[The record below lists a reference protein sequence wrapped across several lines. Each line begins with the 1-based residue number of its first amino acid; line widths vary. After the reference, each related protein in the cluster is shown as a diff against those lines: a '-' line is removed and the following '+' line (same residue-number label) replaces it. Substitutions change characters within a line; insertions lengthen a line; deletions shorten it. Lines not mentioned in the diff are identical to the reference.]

1 MKEIE
6 AFVNSVYQ
14 NVGGNKKEIQELKDE
29 MKGHLLEAVHELKL
43 EGKSEQEAI
52 EIAIERFGGEKE
64 MRSIVGQLFKAQR
77 IFAKRVLHIA
87 LSFFVLT
94 SVIIGVLWAMDEADM
109 NENWSVTE
117 KIIGTEK
124 TVGILEGKETISEDM
139 KEEIDA
145 LVQDKNQILNLQVYK
160 MADVKKVTESG
171 SISYHVDEA
180 TPVYRIGKSPS
191 DEKNWML
198 IDLGYEV
205 NDNNTWFVQMESI
218 KLFAFIP
225 FISLI
230 GFAIYATL
238 FTIWAT
244 INAYHHKRLNVGW
257 VIAFAFLN
265 VVGYLIYFLVG
276 KKVPSKTIS

>member
-6 AFVNSVYQ
+6 AFVDSVYQ

-52 EIAIERFGGEKE
+52 EISIERFGGEKE
-64 MRSIVGQLFKAQR
+64 MRSIVGQLFKAQKV
-77 IFAKRVLHIA
+77 FAKRVLHIA
-87 LSFFVLT
+87 LTFFVLT
-94 SVIIGVLWAMDEADM
+94 TVVCGVLWALDQVDM
-109 NENWSVTE
+109 KENAAVAEIIIGAE
-117 KIIGTEK
+117 KI
-124 TVGILEGKETISEDM
+124 VGILEGKETVSKDA
-139 KEEIDA
+139 KEEIDT
-145 LVQDKNQILNLQVYK
+145 LVQNKNQILNLKIYK
-160 MADVKKVTESG
+160 MSDVEKVSETG
-171 SISYHVDEA
+171 TISYHLDEA

-191 DEKNWML
+191 DEKKWML
-198 IDLGYEV
+198 IDLGYM
-205 NDNNTWFVQMESI
+205 NDTEWYVQMESI
-218 KLFAFIP
+218 TLFAFVP

-276 KKVPSKTIS
+276 KKIPSKTIS

>member
-1 MKEIE
+1 MREIE
-6 AFVNSVYQ
+6 TFVDSVYQ

-52 EIAIERFGGEKE
+52 EISIERFGGEKE
-64 MRSIVGQLFKAQR
+64 MRSIVGQLFKAQKV
-77 IFAKRVLHIA
+77 FAKRVLHIA
-87 LSFFVLT
+87 LTFFVLT
-94 SVIIGVLWAMDEADM
+94 TVVCGVLWALDQADM
-109 NENWSVTE
+109 KENDAVAEIIIGAE
-117 KIIGTEK
+117 KI
-124 TVGILEGKETISEDM
+124 VGILEGKETVSKDT
-139 KEEIDA
+139 KEEIDT
-145 LVQDKNQILNLQVYK
+145 LVQNKNQILNLKIYK
-160 MADVKKVTESG
+160 MSDVEKVSETG
-171 SISYHVDEA
+171 TISYHLDEA

-191 DEKNWML
+191 DEKKWML
-198 IDLGYEV
+198 IDLGYM
-205 NDNNTWFVQMESI
+205 NDTEWYVQMESI
-218 KLFAFIP
+218 TLFAFVP

-276 KKVPSKTIS
+276 KKVPSKTAS

>member
-1 MKEIE
+1 MKQIE
-6 AFVNSVYQ
+6 AFVDEVYHG
-14 NVGGNKKEIQELKDE
+14 VGGNEKEIQELKAE
-29 MKGHLLEAVHELKL
+29 MKSHLFEAVHELKS

-64 MRSIVGQLFKAQR
+64 MRSIVGQLFKAQKV
-77 IFAKRVLHIA
+77 FAKRVLHIA

-94 SVIIGVLWAMDEADM
+94 SVICGVLLWMDEADM
-109 NENWSVTE
+109 KENWIVTE

-124 TVGILEGKETISEDM
+124 TPGILEGKETVSKDA

-145 LVQDKNQILNLQVYK
+145 LVQSENQILNIQVYK
-160 MADVKKVTESG
+160 KADIERVTENG
-171 SISYHVDEA
+171 SISHDIRKA
-180 TPVYRIGKSPS
+180 TPVYQYGKSPS

-198 IDLGYEV
+198 IDLGYGSSE
-205 NDNNTWFVQMESI
+205 NNKWFVQMESI

-225 FISLI
+225 FVSLI

-257 VIAFAFLN
+257 VIAFALLN
-265 VVGYLIYFLVG
+265 VIGYMAYFVIG
-276 KKVPSKTIS
+276 KRFQSKTIS